1 MHESLTAQDRET
13 RDSVH
18 VLLPLTT
25 PRDAQF
31 ERPSLMVAEGSFLPL
46 PVRQFFHP
54 YVLAFLALALA
65 VGGWSYG
72 YKLSRY
78 LHHHGVT
85 KASATRM
92 WVEHRDDS
100 KLGVAHQSPT
110 HRIPAALLAV
120 QCSPPLPRF
129 SRNSA
134 VNLPASRRVPFMV
147 AALIPFRAPPALLSP
162 LA

>member
-1 MHESLTAQDRET
+1 
-13 RDSVH
+13 
-18 VLLPLTT
+18 
-25 PRDAQF
+25 
-31 ERPSLMVAEGSFLPL
+31 MVAEGSFLPL
-46 PVRQFFHP
+46 AVRQFFHP

-78 LHHHGVT
+78 LHHQGVT

-100 KLGVAHQSPT
+100 KLSVAHQSPT
-110 HRIPAALLAV
+110 HPIPASLLTV

-129 SRNSA
+129 SRNTA
-134 VNLPASRRVPFMV
+134 VTIPTSRRVHFKV
-147 AALIPFRAPPALLSP
+147 AALIPFRAPPGLLSP